1 MNTNKDIAG
10 QNQKTDE
17 IISQRRNAFTNAI
30 NANVNKSILFGLKE
44 EDIATFLSPRKMC
57 EGGGYEAELA
67 KLRAGET
74 ELKTRFNQDMQ
85 ALQEA
90 SINKFETQ
98 KLAWDKSDEL
108 GKGVVGVNPLQDP
121 LKKEPEKQETELYEA
136 ELAKS
141 RAREAELK
149 TRFNQE
155 MQALQEASFNKFK
168 TQKLVWD
175 KSDELGK
182 GVVQDPPEK
191 QKGWSNLLRAFSG
204 IGLDALANIG
214 ERVTNESDLNAKNKL
229 YNQTVAE
236 NLFNTVS
243 ASKGYNTINPTIS
256 GVASPNLTGF
266 TNQFQG
272 YAALGGDKQSTSFQ
286 KGTKLDY
293 DENTLKELDKLGIK
307 YKIVTE

>member
-44 EDIATFLSPRKMC
+44 EDIATFLSPRKMV
-57 EGGGYEAELA
+57 GG
-67 KLRAGET
+67 GET

-90 SINKFETQ
+90 SFNKFKTQ

-108 GKGVVGVNPLQDP
+108 GKGVVGVNPL
-121 LKKEPEKQETELYEA
+121 EE
-136 ELAKS
+136 
-141 RAREAELK
+141 
-149 TRFNQE
+149 
-155 MQALQEASFNKFK
+155 
-168 TQKLVWD
+168 
-175 KSDELGK
+175 
-182 GVVQDPPEK
+182 PEK

-204 IGLDALANIG
+204 IGLDVLANIG
-214 ERVTNESDLNAKNKL
+214 ERVTNESDLNTKNKL
-229 YNQTVAE
+229 YNQNVAE

>member
-44 EDIATFLSPRKMC
+44 EDIATFLSPRKMGW
-57 EGGGYEAELA
+57 GGGYEAELA
-67 KLRAGET
+67 KLRARET
-74 ELKTRFNQDMQ
+74 EFKTRFNQDMQ

-90 SINKFETQ
+90 SFNKFKTQ

-108 GKGVVGVNPLQDP
+108 GKGVVGVNPLQDQP
-121 LKKEPEKQETELYEA
+121 
-136 ELAKS
+136 
-141 RAREAELK
+141 
-149 TRFNQE
+149 
-155 MQALQEASFNKFK
+155 
-168 TQKLVWD
+168 
-175 KSDELGK
+175 
-182 GVVQDPPEK
+182 
-191 QKGWSNLLRAFSG
+191 KGWSNLLRAFSG

-229 YNQTVAE
+229 YNQNVAE

-256 GVASPNLTGF
+256 GVESPNLTGF
-266 TNQFQG
+266 PNQFQG

>member
-44 EDIATFLSPRKMC
+44 EDIATFLSPRKMV

-67 KLRAGET
+67 KIREGET

-90 SINKFETQ
+90 SFNKFKTQRFTLDKSDELGKGVVDGGYEAELAKIREGETESKTRFNQDMQALQEASFNKFKTQ

-121 LKKEPEKQETELYEA
+121 L
-136 ELAKS
+136 
-141 RAREAELK
+141 
-149 TRFNQE
+149 
-155 MQALQEASFNKFK
+155 
-168 TQKLVWD
+168 
-175 KSDELGK
+175 
-182 GVVQDPPEK
+182 K

-214 ERVTNESDLNAKNKL
+214 ERVTNESDLNVKNKL
-229 YNQTVAE
+229 YNQNVAE

>member
-44 EDIATFLSPRKMC
+44 EDIATFLSPRKMG

-74 ELKTRFNQDMQ
+74 EFKTRFNQDMQ

-90 SINKFETQ
+90 SFNKFKTQ

-108 GKGVVGVNPLQDP
+108 GKGVVGVNP
-121 LKKEPEKQETELYEA
+121 
-136 ELAKS
+136 
-141 RAREAELK
+141 
-149 TRFNQE
+149 F
-155 MQALQEASFNKFK
+155 
-168 TQKLVWD
+168 
-175 KSDELGK
+175 
-182 GVVQDPPEK
+182 EK

-214 ERVTNESDLNAKNKL
+214 ERVTNESDLNEL

-266 TNQFQG
+266 PNQFQG
-272 YAALGGDKQSTSFQ
+272 YAALGGDKQSTSLQ

>member
-44 EDIATFLSPRKMC
+44 EDIATFLSPRKMV
-57 EGGGYEAELA
+57 GGGEAELKA
-67 KLRAGET
+67 
-74 ELKTRFNQDMQ
+74 RFNQDMQ

-90 SINKFETQ
+90 SINKFKTQ
-98 KLAWDKSDEL
+98 KLPWDKSDEL
-108 GKGVVGVNPLQDP
+108 GKGVVGVNPL
-121 LKKEPEKQETELYEA
+121 E
-136 ELAKS
+136 
-141 RAREAELK
+141 
-149 TRFNQE
+149 
-155 MQALQEASFNKFK
+155 
-168 TQKLVWD
+168 
-175 KSDELGK
+175 
-182 GVVQDPPEK
+182 PEK

-214 ERVTNESDLNAKNKL
+214 ERVTNESDLNVKNKL
-229 YNQTVAE
+229 YNQNVAE

>member
-44 EDIATFLSPRKMC
+44 EDIATFLSPRKMD
-57 EGGGYEAELA
+57 EGGEAELA

-90 SINKFETQ
+90 SFNKFKTQ

-108 GKGVVGVNPLQDP
+108 GKGVVGVNPLQ
-121 LKKEPEKQETELYEA
+121 E
-136 ELAKS
+136 
-141 RAREAELK
+141 
-149 TRFNQE
+149 
-155 MQALQEASFNKFK
+155 
-168 TQKLVWD
+168 
-175 KSDELGK
+175 
-182 GVVQDPPEK
+182 

>member
-44 EDIATFLSPRKMC
+44 EDIATFLSPRKMD
-57 EGGGYEAELA
+57 EGGEAELA

-90 SINKFETQ
+90 SFNKFKTQ

-108 GKGVVGVNPLQDP
+108 GKGVVGVNPLQD
-121 LKKEPEKQETELYEA
+121 Q
-136 ELAKS
+136 
-141 RAREAELK
+141 
-149 TRFNQE
+149 
-155 MQALQEASFNKFK
+155 
-168 TQKLVWD
+168 
-175 KSDELGK
+175 
-182 GVVQDPPEK
+182 

>member
-44 EDIATFLSPRKMC
+44 EDIATFLSPRKMDV
-57 EGGGYEAELA
+57 GGEAES
-67 KLRAGET
+67 
-74 ELKTRFNQDMQ
+74 KTRFNQDMQ

-90 SINKFETQ
+90 SFNKFKTQKLAWDKSNVLGKGVVGVNPLDGDGYEAELAKIREGEAESKTRFNQDMQALQEASFNKFKTQ

-108 GKGVVGVNPLQDP
+108 GKGVVGVNPL
-121 LKKEPEKQETELYEA
+121 EPEEQ
-136 ELAKS
+136 
-141 RAREAELK
+141 
-149 TRFNQE
+149 N
-155 MQALQEASFNKFK
+155 
-168 TQKLVWD
+168 
-175 KSDELGK
+175 
-182 GVVQDPPEK
+182 
-191 QKGWSNLLRAFSG
+191 GWSNLLRAFSG

>member
-44 EDIATFLSPRKMC
+44 EDIATFLSPRKMVD
-57 EGGGYEAELA
+57 GGEAELA

-90 SINKFETQ
+90 SFNKFKTQ

-108 GKGVVGVNPLQDP
+108 GKGVVGVNPL
-121 LKKEPEKQETELYEA
+121 E
-136 ELAKS
+136 
-141 RAREAELK
+141 
-149 TRFNQE
+149 
-155 MQALQEASFNKFK
+155 
-168 TQKLVWD
+168 
-175 KSDELGK
+175 
-182 GVVQDPPEK
+182 PEK

-229 YNQTVAE
+229 YNQNVAE

>member
-44 EDIATFLSPRKMC
+44 EDIATFLSPRKMDV
-57 EGGGYEAELA
+57 GGEAELKA
-67 KLRAGET
+67 
-74 ELKTRFNQDMQ
+74 RFNQEMQ

-90 SINKFETQ
+90 SFNKFKTQ

-108 GKGVVGVNPLQDP
+108 GKGVVGVNPL
-121 LKKEPEKQETELYEA
+121 E
-136 ELAKS
+136 
-141 RAREAELK
+141 
-149 TRFNQE
+149 
-155 MQALQEASFNKFK
+155 
-168 TQKLVWD
+168 
-175 KSDELGK
+175 
-182 GVVQDPPEK
+182 PEK

-214 ERVTNESDLNAKNKL
+214 ERVTNESDLNTKNKL
-229 YNQTVAE
+229 YNQNVAE

>member
-57 EGGGYEAELA
+57 EGGELA
-67 KLRAGET
+67 KL
-74 ELKTRFNQDMQ
+74 
-85 ALQEA
+85 
-90 SINKFETQ
+90 
-98 KLAWDKSDEL
+98 
-108 GKGVVGVNPLQDP
+108 
-121 LKKEPEKQETELYEA
+121 
-136 ELAKS
+136 

-168 TQKLVWD
+168 TQKLAWD

-182 GVVQDPPEK
+182 GVVGVNPFEK

-266 TNQFQG
+266 TTQFQG

>member
-44 EDIATFLSPRKMC
+44 EDIATFLSPRKMDV
-57 EGGGYEAELA
+57 GGEAELKA
-67 KLRAGET
+67 
-74 ELKTRFNQDMQ
+74 RFNQEMQ

-90 SINKFETQ
+90 SFNKFKTQ

-108 GKGVVGVNPLQDP
+108 GKGVVGVNPL
-121 LKKEPEKQETELYEA
+121 E
-136 ELAKS
+136 
-141 RAREAELK
+141 
-149 TRFNQE
+149 
-155 MQALQEASFNKFK
+155 
-168 TQKLVWD
+168 
-175 KSDELGK
+175 
-182 GVVQDPPEK
+182 PEK

-214 ERVTNESDLNAKNKL
+214 ERVTNESDL

-243 ASKGYNTINPTIS
+243 ASKGYNKINPTIS

>member
-44 EDIATFLSPRKMC
+44 EDIATFLSPRKMV
-57 EGGGYEAELA
+57 GGGEAELKA
-67 KLRAGET
+67 
-74 ELKTRFNQDMQ
+74 RFNQDMQ

-90 SINKFETQ
+90 SFNKFKTQ
-98 KLAWDKSDEL
+98 KLPWDKSDEL
-108 GKGVVGVNPLQDP
+108 GKGVVGVNPL
-121 LKKEPEKQETELYEA
+121 EE
-136 ELAKS
+136 
-141 RAREAELK
+141 
-149 TRFNQE
+149 
-155 MQALQEASFNKFK
+155 
-168 TQKLVWD
+168 
-175 KSDELGK
+175 
-182 GVVQDPPEK
+182 PEK

-214 ERVTNESDLNAKNKL
+214 ERVTNESDLNVKNKL
-229 YNQTVAE
+229 YNQNVAE

>member
-44 EDIATFLSPRKMC
+44 EDIATFSSPRKMGG
-57 EGGGYEAELA
+57 GGGYEAELA
-67 KLRAGET
+67 KLRAGETEFKTRFNQDMQALQEASFNKFKTQKVVGVNPLQDPLKKEGET

-90 SINKFETQ
+90 SFNKFKTQ

-108 GKGVVGVNPLQDP
+108 GKGVVGVNPLQ
-121 LKKEPEKQETELYEA
+121 E
-136 ELAKS
+136 
-141 RAREAELK
+141 
-149 TRFNQE
+149 
-155 MQALQEASFNKFK
+155 
-168 TQKLVWD
+168 
-175 KSDELGK
+175 
-182 GVVQDPPEK
+182 

>member
-44 EDIATFLSPRKMC
+44 EDIATFLSPRKMG

-90 SINKFETQ
+90 SFNKFKTQ

-121 LKKEPEKQETELYEA
+121 LKK
-136 ELAKS
+136 
-141 RAREAELK
+141 
-149 TRFNQE
+149 
-155 MQALQEASFNKFK
+155 
-168 TQKLVWD
+168 
-175 KSDELGK
+175 
-182 GVVQDPPEK
+182 
-191 QKGWSNLLRAFSG
+191 
-204 IGLDALANIG
+204 
-214 ERVTNESDLNAKNKL
+214 
-229 YNQTVAE
+229 
-236 NLFNTVS
+236 
-243 ASKGYNTINPTIS
+243 
-256 GVASPNLTGF
+256 
-266 TNQFQG
+266 
-272 YAALGGDKQSTSFQ
+272 
-286 KGTKLDY
+286 
-293 DENTLKELDKLGIK
+293 
-307 YKIVTE
+307 

>member
-44 EDIATFLSPRKMC
+44 EDIATFLSPRKMDK
-57 EGGGYEAELA
+57 GGGYEAELA
-67 KLRAGET
+67 KIRAHEA
-74 ELKTRFNQDMQ
+74 ELKTKFNQDMQ

-90 SINKFETQ
+90 SFNKFKTQ
-98 KLAWDKSDEL
+98 KLPWDKSDEL
-108 GKGVVGVNPLQDP
+108 GKGVVGVNPL
-121 LKKEPEKQETELYEA
+121 E
-136 ELAKS
+136 
-141 RAREAELK
+141 
-149 TRFNQE
+149 
-155 MQALQEASFNKFK
+155 
-168 TQKLVWD
+168 
-175 KSDELGK
+175 
-182 GVVQDPPEK
+182 PEK
-191 QKGWSNLLRAFSG
+191 QKGWSNLFRAFSG

-266 TNQFQG
+266 KNQFQG

>member
-44 EDIATFLSPRKMC
+44 EDIATFLSPRKMGW
-57 EGGGYEAELA
+57 GGGYEAELAKLRARETELKTRFNQDMQASQEASFNKFKTQKLAWDKSDGYEAELA

-85 ALQEA
+85 ASQEA
-90 SINKFETQ
+90 SFNKFKTQ

-108 GKGVVGVNPLQDP
+108 GKGVVGVNPLQDQP
-121 LKKEPEKQETELYEA
+121 
-136 ELAKS
+136 
-141 RAREAELK
+141 
-149 TRFNQE
+149 
-155 MQALQEASFNKFK
+155 
-168 TQKLVWD
+168 
-175 KSDELGK
+175 
-182 GVVQDPPEK
+182 
-191 QKGWSNLLRAFSG
+191 KGWSNLLRAFSG

-229 YNQTVAE
+229 YNQNVAE

>member
-44 EDIATFLSPRKMC
+44 EDIATFLSPRKMD
-57 EGGGYEAELA
+57 EGGEAELA

-90 SINKFETQ
+90 SFNKFKTQ

-108 GKGVVGVNPLQDP
+108 GKGVVGVNP
-121 LKKEPEKQETELYEA
+121 
-136 ELAKS
+136 
-141 RAREAELK
+141 
-149 TRFNQE
+149 F
-155 MQALQEASFNKFK
+155 
-168 TQKLVWD
+168 
-175 KSDELGK
+175 
-182 GVVQDPPEK
+182 EK

>member
-44 EDIATFLSPRKMC
+44 EDIATFLSPRKMVGGGEKG
-57 EGGGYEAELA
+57 EGGDKEAELA
-67 KLRAGET
+67 KLREREA

-90 SINKFETQ
+90 SFNKFKTQ

-108 GKGVVGVNPLQDP
+108 GKGVVGVNPL
-121 LKKEPEKQETELYEA
+121 EE
-136 ELAKS
+136 
-141 RAREAELK
+141 
-149 TRFNQE
+149 
-155 MQALQEASFNKFK
+155 
-168 TQKLVWD
+168 
-175 KSDELGK
+175 
-182 GVVQDPPEK
+182 PEK

>member
-44 EDIATFLSPRKMC
+44 EDIATFLSPRKMV
-57 EGGGYEAELA
+57 GGGEAELKA
-67 KLRAGET
+67 
-74 ELKTRFNQDMQ
+74 RFNQDMQ

-90 SINKFETQ
+90 SFNKFKTQ

-108 GKGVVGVNPLQDP
+108 GKGVVGVNPL
-121 LKKEPEKQETELYEA
+121 EE
-136 ELAKS
+136 
-141 RAREAELK
+141 
-149 TRFNQE
+149 
-155 MQALQEASFNKFK
+155 
-168 TQKLVWD
+168 
-175 KSDELGK
+175 
-182 GVVQDPPEK
+182 PEK

-214 ERVTNESDLNAKNKL
+214 ERVTNESDLNVKNKL
-229 YNQTVAE
+229 YNQNVAE

-256 GVASPNLTGF
+256 GVASSNLTGF

>member
-44 EDIATFLSPRKMC
+44 EDIATFLSPRKMD
-57 EGGGYEAELA
+57 EGGEA
-67 KLRAGET
+67 

-90 SINKFETQ
+90 SFNKFKTQ

-108 GKGVVGVNPLQDP
+108 GKGVVGVNPLQ
-121 LKKEPEKQETELYEA
+121 E
-136 ELAKS
+136 
-141 RAREAELK
+141 
-149 TRFNQE
+149 
-155 MQALQEASFNKFK
+155 
-168 TQKLVWD
+168 
-175 KSDELGK
+175 
-182 GVVQDPPEK
+182 

>member
-44 EDIATFLSPRKMC
+44 EDIATFSSPRKMGG
-57 EGGGYEAELA
+57 GGGYEAEIA

-74 ELKTRFNQDMQ
+74 EFKTRFDQDML

-90 SINKFETQ
+90 SFNKFKTQ

-108 GKGVVGVNPLQDP
+108 GKGVVGVNPLQ
-121 LKKEPEKQETELYEA
+121 E
-136 ELAKS
+136 
-141 RAREAELK
+141 
-149 TRFNQE
+149 
-155 MQALQEASFNKFK
+155 
-168 TQKLVWD
+168 
-175 KSDELGK
+175 
-182 GVVQDPPEK
+182 

-204 IGLDALANIG
+204 IGFDALANIG

>member
-44 EDIATFLSPRKMC
+44 EDIATFLSPRKMDV
-57 EGGGYEAELA
+57 GGEAES
-67 KLRAGET
+67 
-74 ELKTRFNQDMQ
+74 KTRFNQDMQ

-90 SINKFETQ
+90 SFNKFKTQ

-108 GKGVVGVNPLQDP
+108 GKGVVGVNPL
-121 LKKEPEKQETELYEA
+121 EPEEQ
-136 ELAKS
+136 
-141 RAREAELK
+141 
-149 TRFNQE
+149 N
-155 MQALQEASFNKFK
+155 
-168 TQKLVWD
+168 
-175 KSDELGK
+175 
-182 GVVQDPPEK
+182 
-191 QKGWSNLLRAFSG
+191 GWSNLLRAFSG

>member
-1 MNTNKDIAG
+1 MAWDKSG
-10 QNQKTDE
+10 VVG
-17 IISQRRNAFTNAI
+17 
-30 NANVNKSILFGLKE
+30 VNPLQDPLKKE
-44 EDIATFLSPRKMC
+44 PE
-57 EGGGYEAELA
+57 
-67 KLRAGET
+67 RAGET

-90 SINKFETQ
+90 SFNKFKTQ

-108 GKGVVGVNPLQDP
+108 GKGVVGVNP
-121 LKKEPEKQETELYEA
+121 
-136 ELAKS
+136 
-141 RAREAELK
+141 
-149 TRFNQE
+149 F
-155 MQALQEASFNKFK
+155 
-168 TQKLVWD
+168 
-175 KSDELGK
+175 
-182 GVVQDPPEK
+182 EK

-204 IGLDALANIG
+204 IGLDALANVG
-214 ERVTNESDLNAKNKL
+214 ERVTNESDL

-266 TNQFQG
+266 PNQFQG

>member
-44 EDIATFLSPRKMC
+44 EDIATFLSPRKMD
-57 EGGGYEAELA
+57 EGGEAELA

-90 SINKFETQ
+90 SINKFKTQ

-108 GKGVVGVNPLQDP
+108 GKGVVGVNPLQ
-121 LKKEPEKQETELYEA
+121 E
-136 ELAKS
+136 
-141 RAREAELK
+141 
-149 TRFNQE
+149 
-155 MQALQEASFNKFK
+155 
-168 TQKLVWD
+168 
-175 KSDELGK
+175 
-182 GVVQDPPEK
+182 

>member
-44 EDIATFLSPRKMC
+44 EDIATFLSPRKMGW
-57 EGGGYEAELA
+57 GGGYEAELA
-67 KLRAGET
+67 KLRARET

-90 SINKFETQ
+90 SFNKFKTQNLALDKSDELGKNPLQGLSETELKTRFNQ
-98 KLAWDKSDEL
+98 DMQALQEASFNKFKTQNLAWDKSDEL
-108 GKGVVGVNPLQDP
+108 GKGVVGVNPL
-121 LKKEPEKQETELYEA
+121 
-136 ELAKS
+136 
-141 RAREAELK
+141 
-149 TRFNQE
+149 
-155 MQALQEASFNKFK
+155 
-168 TQKLVWD
+168 
-175 KSDELGK
+175 
-182 GVVQDPPEK
+182 QDPPEK

-229 YNQTVAE
+229 YNQNVAE

-266 TNQFQG
+266 PNQFQG

>member
-44 EDIATFLSPRKMC
+44 EDIATFLSPRKM
-57 EGGGYEAELA
+57 GGG
-67 KLRAGET
+67 GET

-90 SINKFETQ
+90 SFNKFKTQ

-108 GKGVVGVNPLQDP
+108 GKGVVGVNPLQ
-121 LKKEPEKQETELYEA
+121 
-136 ELAKS
+136 
-141 RAREAELK
+141 
-149 TRFNQE
+149 
-155 MQALQEASFNKFK
+155 
-168 TQKLVWD
+168 
-175 KSDELGK
+175 
-182 GVVQDPPEK
+182 
-191 QKGWSNLLRAFSG
+191 QKGWSNLLREFSG
-204 IGLDALANIG
+204 IGLDAFANIG

>member
-44 EDIATFLSPRKMC
+44 EDIATFLSPRKMG

-67 KLRAGET
+67 KLREGET

-90 SINKFETQ
+90 SFNKFKTQ

-108 GKGVVGVNPLQDP
+108 GKGVVGVNPL
-121 LKKEPEKQETELYEA
+121 E
-136 ELAKS
+136 
-141 RAREAELK
+141 
-149 TRFNQE
+149 
-155 MQALQEASFNKFK
+155 
-168 TQKLVWD
+168 
-175 KSDELGK
+175 
-182 GVVQDPPEK
+182 PEK

-214 ERVTNESDLNAKNKL
+214 ERVTNESDL

>member
-44 EDIATFLSPRKMC
+44 EDIATFLSPRKMVK
-57 EGGGYEAELA
+57 GGGYEAELA

-74 ELKTRFNQDMQ
+74 EAKTRFNQDMQ

-90 SINKFETQ
+90 SFNKFKTQ

-108 GKGVVGVNPLQDP
+108 GKGVVGVNP
-121 LKKEPEKQETELYEA
+121 
-136 ELAKS
+136 
-141 RAREAELK
+141 
-149 TRFNQE
+149 F
-155 MQALQEASFNKFK
+155 
-168 TQKLVWD
+168 
-175 KSDELGK
+175 
-182 GVVQDPPEK
+182 EK

>member
-1 MNTNKDIAG
+1 M
-10 QNQKTDE
+10 
-17 IISQRRNAFTNAI
+17 
-30 NANVNKSILFGLKE
+30 
-44 EDIATFLSPRKMC
+44 
-57 EGGGYEAELA
+57 
-67 KLRAGET
+67 
-74 ELKTRFNQDMQ
+74 
-85 ALQEA
+85 
-90 SINKFETQ
+90 
-98 KLAWDKSDEL
+98 AWDKSDEL
-108 GKGVVGVNPLQDP
+108 GKGVVGVNPLQD
-121 LKKEPEKQETELYEA
+121 
-136 ELAKS
+136 
-141 RAREAELK
+141 
-149 TRFNQE
+149 
-155 MQALQEASFNKFK
+155 
-168 TQKLVWD
+168 
-175 KSDELGK
+175 
-182 GVVQDPPEK
+182 EK

>member
-44 EDIATFLSPRKMC
+44 EDIATFSSPRKMGG
-57 EGGGYEAELA
+57 GGGYEAELA

-90 SINKFETQ
+90 SFNKFKTQKVVGVNPLQDPLKKEGETELKTRFNQDMQALQEASFNKFKTQ

-108 GKGVVGVNPLQDP
+108 GKGVVGVNPLQ
-121 LKKEPEKQETELYEA
+121 E
-136 ELAKS
+136 
-141 RAREAELK
+141 
-149 TRFNQE
+149 
-155 MQALQEASFNKFK
+155 
-168 TQKLVWD
+168 
-175 KSDELGK
+175 
-182 GVVQDPPEK
+182 

>member
-74 ELKTRFNQDMQ
+74 ESKTRFNQDMQ

-90 SINKFETQ
+90 SFNKFKTQ

-108 GKGVVGVNPLQDP
+108 GKGVVGVNPL
-121 LKKEPEKQETELYEA
+121 
-136 ELAKS
+136 
-141 RAREAELK
+141 
-149 TRFNQE
+149 
-155 MQALQEASFNKFK
+155 
-168 TQKLVWD
+168 
-175 KSDELGK
+175 
-182 GVVQDPPEK
+182 QDPPEK

-214 ERVTNESDLNAKNKL
+214 ARRPSVLSCKPWPIVHRL
-229 YNQTVAE
+229 
-236 NLFNTVS
+236 
-243 ASKGYNTINPTIS
+243 GPCP
-256 GVASPNLTGF
+256 GP
-266 TNQFQG
+266 
-272 YAALGGDKQSTSFQ
+272 YAL
-286 KGTKLDY
+286 
-293 DENTLKELDKLGIK
+293 ECR
-307 YKIVTE
+307 

>member
-44 EDIATFLSPRKMC
+44 EDIATFLSPRKM
-57 EGGGYEAELA
+57 GGG
-67 KLRAGET
+67 GE
-74 ELKTRFNQDMQ
+74 
-85 ALQEA
+85 
-90 SINKFETQ
+90 
-98 KLAWDKSDEL
+98 
-108 GKGVVGVNPLQDP
+108 G
-121 LKKEPEKQETELYEA
+121 
-136 ELAKS
+136 
-141 RAREAELK
+141 
-149 TRFNQE
+149 
-155 MQALQEASFNKFK
+155 
-168 TQKLVWD
+168 
-175 KSDELGK
+175 
-182 GVVQDPPEK
+182 
-191 QKGWSNLLRAFSG
+191 NLLRAFSG

-266 TNQFQG
+266 PNQFQG

>member
-67 KLRAGET
+67 KLRAGEA
-74 ELKTRFNQDMQ
+74 EAKTRFNQEMQ

-90 SINKFETQ
+90 SFNKFKTQ

-108 GKGVVGVNPLQDP
+108 GKGVVGVNPLQD
-121 LKKEPEKQETELYEA
+121 Q
-136 ELAKS
+136 
-141 RAREAELK
+141 
-149 TRFNQE
+149 
-155 MQALQEASFNKFK
+155 
-168 TQKLVWD
+168 
-175 KSDELGK
+175 
-182 GVVQDPPEK
+182 

>member
-30 NANVNKSILFGLKE
+30 NANVDKSILFGLKE
-44 EDIATFLSPRKMC
+44 EDIATFLSPRKMDK
-57 EGGGYEAELA
+57 GGGYEAELA
-67 KLRAGET
+67 KIRAHET
-74 ELKTRFNQDMQ
+74 ELKTKFNQDMQ

-90 SINKFETQ
+90 SFNKFKTQ

-108 GKGVVGVNPLQDP
+108 GKGVVGVNPL
-121 LKKEPEKQETELYEA
+121 E
-136 ELAKS
+136 
-141 RAREAELK
+141 
-149 TRFNQE
+149 
-155 MQALQEASFNKFK
+155 
-168 TQKLVWD
+168 
-175 KSDELGK
+175 
-182 GVVQDPPEK
+182 PEK

-229 YNQTVAE
+229 YNQNVAE

>member
-17 IISQRRNAFTNAI
+17 IISQRRNTFTNAI

-44 EDIATFLSPRKMC
+44 EDIATFLSPRKM
-57 EGGGYEAELA
+57 GGGGEYEAELA
-67 KLRAGET
+67 KLRARET
-74 ELKTRFNQDMQ
+74 ELKTRFNQD
-85 ALQEA
+85 
-90 SINKFETQ
+90 
-98 KLAWDKSDEL
+98 
-108 GKGVVGVNPLQDP
+108 
-121 LKKEPEKQETELYEA
+121 
-136 ELAKS
+136 
-141 RAREAELK
+141 
-149 TRFNQE
+149 

-182 GVVQDPPEK
+182 GVVGVNPLQDQ

-214 ERVTNESDLNAKNKL
+214 ERVTNESDLNAI

-256 GVASPNLTGF
+256 GVASSNLTGF

>member
-1 MNTNKDIAG
+1 
-10 QNQKTDE
+10 
-17 IISQRRNAFTNAI
+17 
-30 NANVNKSILFGLKE
+30 
-44 EDIATFLSPRKMC
+44 
-57 EGGGYEAELA
+57 
-67 KLRAGET
+67 
-74 ELKTRFNQDMQ
+74 MQ

-90 SINKFETQ
+90 SFNKFKTQ

-121 LKKEPEKQETELYEA
+121 LK
-136 ELAKS
+136 
-141 RAREAELK
+141 
-149 TRFNQE
+149 
-155 MQALQEASFNKFK
+155 
-168 TQKLVWD
+168 
-175 KSDELGK
+175 
-182 GVVQDPPEK
+182 
-191 QKGWSNLLRAFSG
+191 QKGWSNLLRASSG

>member
-44 EDIATFLSPRKMC
+44 EDIATFLSPRKM
-57 EGGGYEAELA
+57 GGGGEYEAELA
-67 KLRAGET
+67 KLRARET
-74 ELKTRFNQDMQ
+74 ELKTRFD
-85 ALQEA
+85 
-90 SINKFETQ
+90 
-98 KLAWDKSDEL
+98 
-108 GKGVVGVNPLQDP
+108 
-121 LKKEPEKQETELYEA
+121 
-136 ELAKS
+136 
-141 RAREAELK
+141 
-149 TRFNQE
+149 QE

-168 TQKLVWD
+168 TQKFVWD

-182 GVVQDPPEK
+182 GVVGVNPLEK